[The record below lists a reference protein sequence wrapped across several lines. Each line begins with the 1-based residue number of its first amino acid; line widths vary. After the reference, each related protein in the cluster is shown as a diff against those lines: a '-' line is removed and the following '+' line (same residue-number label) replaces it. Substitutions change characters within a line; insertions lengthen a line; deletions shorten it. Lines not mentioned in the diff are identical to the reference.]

1 MLTCAHA
8 DADLLDM
15 EGNPKERLHR
25 RSGFE
30 DYPNE
35 HQTSTGEPFF
45 TIAQLA
51 EIIALSQVCAMED
64 ESQRAVIIALAEAQ
78 LHFQTAQE
86 GCEGD
91 VLQKPGLTR
100 SSSRSGPHMLEPG
113 QAHES
118 FRMDSGETDVP
129 SVDDEDAF
137 VAFDVFQVGV
147 EPSAGL
153 LGDEVNVS
161 QFRRCRV

>member
-51 EIIALSQVCAMED
+51 EMIALSQVCAMKD
-64 ESQRAVIIALAEAQ
+64 ERQRAVIIALAEAQ
-78 LHFQTAQE
+78 LHIGTAQE
-86 GCEGD
+86 ACAGD
-91 VLQKPGLTR
+91 VVQKPGLTR
-100 SSSRSGPHMLEPG
+100 GFSARGRTCWNQGKLSSPFAWIL
-113 QAHES
+113 A
-118 FRMDSGETDVP
+118 
-129 SVDDEDAF
+129 
-137 VAFDVFQVGV
+137 
-147 EPSAGL
+147 
-153 LGDEVNVS
+153 S
-161 QFRRCRV
+161 QMYRA